1 MMGSPSGSHMGG
13 AQKEWMKLV
22 SIYRLVSVEAERSIS
37 IDSLYPAVLWC
48 PGVVNSLGVGDRPAL
63 RTFKV
68 VTVWVAGTVCA
79 RQANHGLCWCLGV
92 PWGSFVLRNQCTWG
106 RRHATCLLTLLQ
118 ILQMANEPL
127 GGVGSCAIPR
137 ILLGVLD
144 SVMLGKILM
153 VWFGLKEIFMAH
165 FSQDNS
171 NGSLRHLKQHSR

>member
-48 PGVVNSLGVGDRPAL
+48 PGVGSSLGVGDRPAL

-68 VTVWVAGTVCA
+68 VTVWVAGTVRA
-79 RQANHGLCWCLGV
+79 RQANHGVCWCLGV
-92 PWGSFVLRNQCTWG
+92 PWGSFVLRNQRTWG
-106 RRHATCLLTLLQ
+106 RRLATCLLTLLQ

-165 FSQDNS
+165 FPQDNS
-171 NGSLRHLKQHSR
+171 NGSLRHLKPHSR